1 MTTSPQL
8 QIRVATLDDLAV
20 LDPIFESARQYMAAQ
35 GNAGQWV
42 EGRPNSKSVRGNVES
57 GEGRVVVLGDK
68 VVGFFVVSTNEPAY
82 EQIAENWSVST
93 PYIVVHRF
101 AAYPGYKVGSFVF
114 SYLQEQHDHIRVDTH
129 RNNQTMQH
137 LMDKFN
143 FKYVGDVDYHME
155 PHDGIRMCFEWV
167 RPQAG

>member
-1 MTTSPQL
+1 MTQDPKL
-8 QIRVATLDDLAV
+8 LVRVATTEDLAV

-42 EGRPNSKSVRGNVES
+42 EGRPNSQSVSGNVQA
-57 GEGRVVVLGDK
+57 GEGRVVVTADECK
-68 VVGFFVVSTNEPAY
+68 VVGFFVVSEDEPAY
-82 EQIAENWSVST
+82 EQIADNWSAQT

-101 AAYPGYKVGSFVF
+101 AALPGYKAGSFVF
-114 SYLQEQHDHIRVDTH
+114 SYLQEKHDHIRVDTH
-129 RNNQTMQH
+129 RNNQTMRH
-137 LMDKFN
+137 LMEKFN

-167 RPQAG
+167 R